1 MLPRTRRDDRRRRR
15 GELDRAA
22 VEVILFDWPCLDG
35 LVYVSG
41 TECVGQLHMREAMML
56 RAGLAAILLIAI
68 AGVGLAQDTRQKRG
82 SNGIGPASGP
92 ARQESLNEAGD
103 ACGVGAG

>member
-1 MLPRTRRDDRRRRR
+1 MQCAERIAQHRATKQILPPTRRDDRRRRR

-22 VEVILFDWPCLDG
+22 VEVVRFEWPCLNG

-41 TECVGQLHMREAMML
+41 TGRVGQLHMREAMML
-56 RAGLAAILLIAI
+56 ASAGQASEARL
-68 AGVGLAQDTRQKRG
+68 QRDWT
-82 SNGIGPASGP
+82 IGRP
-92 ARQESLNEAGD
+92 ARQALLNEAGD